1 MRLRR
6 SVVLLLVLSLVA
18 AACDDFDDD
27 FDDDEFGEE
36 AFDEDAFDADF
47 DAESDADADA
57 RLAGGSD
64 GQVAELGDFG
74 FSWVECPM
82 DVEVEIDVDCGVLT
96 VPESRTGLSEATIDL
111 AVAVLRTPAADPQDD
126 PVVFLQGGPGG
137 VSLAEH
143 WSWQAEDW
151 PDHPLLAQRDL
162 ILVDQ
167 RGTGYSVPTLA
178 CDDEREEPEDCHD
191 RLVGEGIPIAAYST
205 PENAADLA
213 TLRLGLELDEWNLF
227 GASYGTRLG
236 LVLLRDHPE
245 GVRSVV
251 LDGVYPP
258 NAVPA
263 YESYV
268 VNALGA
274 IDAIAAACAA
284 QPACAEAYGDV
295 EVLLAEAL
303 ATVADDPG
311 SPIDHIDLFDLMFEA
326 MYDMDRVVDIPY
338 ALLAAIEGDVD
349 VAIDVLEG
357 EGGGIRPLTWSVAA
371 RSLDPGA
378 DSSGAFHAI
387 ECREE
392 HPFTD
397 LDRVEAAVD
406 ELAAAGVDA
415 LLLEALFSGV
425 VQGPEFICP
434 AWDTGVADAR
444 EQQPA
449 ISDVPTLLLSGV
461 FDPITP
467 ASLAQLAA
475 RDLTNATVA
484 VAANLSHSTVLED
497 DCIDGVVAA
506 FLDDPGIA
514 PDVSC
519 VAGLTAP
526 GMTLP

>member
-18 AACDDFDDD
+18 AACDDFDDVFD
-27 FDDDEFGEE
+27 DEAFDDEAFDDDN
-36 AFDEDAFDADF
+36 AD
-47 DAESDADADA
+47 
-57 RLAGGSD
+57 LAGGSD
-64 GQVAELGDFG
+64 GEVADLGA
-74 FSWVECPM
+74 FSFDWVQCPM

-96 VPESRTGLSEATIDL
+96 VPESRTGLSDDTIDL

-151 PDHPLLAQRDL
+151 PDHPLLAKRDL

-213 TLRLGLELDEWNLF
+213 ALRLGLELDEWNLF

-284 QPACAEAYGDV
+284 QPACTDAYGDV

-303 ATVADDPG
+303 ATVADDPDA
-311 SPIDHIDLFDLMFEA
+311 PIDHIDLFDLMFEA

-338 ALLAAIEGDVD
+338 ALLAAVEGDID

-357 EGGGIRPLTWSVAA
+357 EVGGLRPVTRAPA
-371 RSLDPGA
+371 RRLDPEA

-397 LDRVEAAVD
+397 LDRVEVAVD
-406 ELAAAGVDA
+406 ELSAEGVDA

-434 AWDTGVADAR
+434 AWEVGVADAR

-449 ISDVPTLLLSGV
+449 VSDVPTLLLSGV

-475 RDLTNATVA
+475 RDLSNATVA

-526 GMTLP
+526 SLTLP